1 MTAIGAEAT
10 PFIFIID
17 TTDYAGNF
25 ERELTAYCTGCIGE
39 CEVGEAEAA
48 KFFLDTGYNDDTNPF
63 AEIIANCPDDHGCF
77 RPCSI
82 WLGRKSKRSNFIYNS
97 VAIFFYE
104 KPSPEL
110 IELMKTRAQNF
121 INDLQSS
128 VQKMLKPEF
137 KIYGFRLIKNS
148 VITTEVQI

>member
-1 MTAIGAEAT
+1 MSAIGTEAI
-10 PFIFIID
+10 PYIFVID

-39 CEVGEAEAA
+39 CEVGRAEAA
-48 KFFLDTGYNDDTNPF
+48 KFNLDTGYNDDTNPF
-63 AEIIANCPDDHGCF
+63 YDLVAPCPDDHGCF

-82 WLGRKSKRSNFIYNS
+82 WEGKTSSRSKFVYNS

-104 KPSPEL
+104 KPSSEL

-121 INDLQSS
+121 TKDLQGS
-128 VQKMLKPEF
+128 VQKMLKPNF
-137 KIYGFRLIKNS
+137 KINGFRLLKNK
-148 VITTEVQI
+148 VTTTEVKI